1 MNVFILI
8 GLIMTIAGILLIVFS
23 ACILLALWGIK
34 AAEEYKHKRENG
46 DE

>member
-8 GLIMTIAGILLIVFS
+8 GLIMTIAGIFLIMVS
-23 ACILLALWGIK
+23 ACILLALWGIN